1 MTSPQLQLLPRGADA
16 LITNNTPVIKAQ
28 IRDDDSGIDITSLS
42 LKIDSGATVGNTSPG
57 MSVQEAENGYDI
69 TYTPQKALG
78 DGAHTITVNVSDNDG
93 NAANTVIR
101 SITVDTTPPTLDVT
115 SPQDNLVTNKT
126 ALTVSGTTSDVTS
139 GPVIITIKLNQV
151 DQGAVTVESS
161 GTWSKTVTLQEGE
174 NTIVVTATDRAGKTT
189 AITRTVTLNTTA
201 PKITKVEIAPNP
213 VDAGATYTIRVTVV

>member
-1 MTSPQLQLLPRGADA
+1 MQL
-16 LITNNTPVIKAQ
+16 
-28 IRDDDSGIDITSLS
+28 RDDDSGINITTLS
-42 LKIDSGATVGNTSPG
+42 LKIDSKTAVGNTSPG
-57 MSVQEAENGYDI
+57 MSVQEVEGGYDI
-69 TYTPQKALG
+69 TYTPQEALG

-126 ALTVSGTTSDVTS
+126 ALTVSGTTSGVTS

-161 GTWSKTVTLQEGE
+161 GTWSKAVTLQEGE